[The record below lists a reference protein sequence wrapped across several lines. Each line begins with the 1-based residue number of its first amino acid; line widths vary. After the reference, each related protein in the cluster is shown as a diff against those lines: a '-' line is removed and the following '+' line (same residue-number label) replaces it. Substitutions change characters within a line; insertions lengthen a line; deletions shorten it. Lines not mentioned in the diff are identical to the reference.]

1 MLDLAGRFLAAHVV
15 ATLIPAQSKAALVAL
30 ILKAAQP
37 F

>member
-1 MLDLAGRFLAAHVV
+1 MRGLAGRFLAAHVV